1 MAKNKGKV
9 GEAKMVQTLGKMA
22 EVEDKVDFTKPS
34 FTNAPDNGVDF
45 ELQCPHNYPE
55 KLNEIIK
62 DGKSEQKLSKKKI
75 KIRIDHK
82 EYKGKIGK
90 ATAEKFVT
98 DCDKNDEDY
107 DEHWLTGAEG
117 VTSGAQKVLKKANKD
132 YVCRYYSEE
141 KINKISNFYKNEIE
155 NSNNNEV

>member
-1 MAKNKGKV
+1 MNKGKV
-9 GEAKMVQTLGKMA
+9 GEAKMAQTLGKMA
-22 EVEDKVDFTKPS
+22 EVEEKVDFTKPS

-62 DGKSEQKLSKKKI
+62 DKSSEQKLSTKNI
-75 KIRIDHK
+75 KVRIDHK

-90 ATAEKFVT
+90 ATAEKFVK

-107 DEHWLTGAEG
+107 QEHWITGGKGLTKGAE
-117 VTSGAQKVLKKANKD
+117 KVLEKSNKD
-132 YVCRYYSEE
+132 FICRHYSQE
-141 KINKISNFYKNEIE
+141 KINTLDNFYTNEIE
-155 NSNNNEV
+155 NTNDIEV